1 MKILA
6 LEFSSGHRSVAVAES
21 GDDGAVAVLGTAVE
35 ILGPKTQAL
44 TLVGAALAQAGVDRE
59 QIECL
64 AVGLGP
70 GSYTGI
76 RASISLAQGWQLARG
91 VKTQGVSSVD
101 CLAAQAQAAG
111 WRGPI
116 TLIIEAQR
124 NEYYLARYDLGP
136 AISCL
141 TENLH
146 LVSAEEVKRRL
157 EAGELVAGP
166 EANRRLASA
175 RDWFPEAAMLARLAG
190 RCTEYVSGEKLEPIY
205 LRETTFVKAPPPR
218 SWP

>member
-6 LEFSSGHRSVAVAES
+6 VEFSSGHRSVAVAES

-35 ILGPKTQAL
+35 ILAPKTQAL
-44 TLVGAALAQAGVDRE
+44 TLVGAALAQARVDRE
-59 QIECL
+59 QIECI

-91 VKTQGVSSVD
+91 LRLLGISSVE
-101 CLAAQAQAAG
+101 CLAAQAQGAG
-111 WRGPI
+111 WRGSV
-116 TLIIEAQR
+116 TLIIDAQR

-136 AISCL
+136 TVPCL
-141 TENLH
+141 MENLH

-166 EANRRLASA
+166 EATRRFAPS
-175 RDWFPEAAMLARLAG
+175 RDLFPEAAMLARLAG
-190 RCTEYVSGEKLEPIY
+190 SRTDYVSGEKLEPIY

-218 SWP
+218 SWA

>member
-6 LEFSSGHRSVAVAES
+6 VEFSSGHRSVAVAES

-35 ILGPKTQAL
+35 ILASKTQAL

-59 QIECL
+59 QIECI

-91 VKTQGVSSVD
+91 LRLLGISSVE
-101 CLAAQAQAAG
+101 CLAAQAQVTG
-111 WRGPI
+111 WRGPV
-116 TLIIEAQR
+116 TLIIDAQR
-124 NEYYLARYDLGP
+124 SESYLARYDLGP
-136 AISCL
+136 KLPCL
-141 TENLH
+141 MENLH

-157 EAGELVAGP
+157 EAGELVVGP
-166 EANRRLASA
+166 EASRRFTHA
-175 RDWFPEAAMLARLAG
+175 RDLFPEAAMLARLAG
-190 RCTEYVSGEKLEPIY
+190 SRTDYVSGEKLEPIY

-218 SWP
+218 SLP